1 MPTKSSFQIAVDGPA
16 GAGKGTLAKH
26 LSEHYAFAY
35 LDTGLLYRA
44 IAFEMLSEGHDLA
57 DEALAASHAQNL
69 NPSEFK
75 ESKLRDEAVG
85 GAASFISAYPSV
97 RSALLD
103 FQKNYATNPPH
114 GEKGY
119 VLDGRD
125 IGTVVLPQAQVKIFV
140 TADLEVRAK
149 RRFREMLE
157 RGLDTTYDAIF
168 HDMQTR
174 DQRDQERKVSQLK
187 PAGDALILD
196 TSNLTIEDVFQKAKE
211 FVDEKLKIY
220 YDPSLN

>member
-1 MPTKSSFQIAVDGPA
+1 MTKNPSFQIAVDGPA

-26 LSEHYAFAY
+26 LAEYYSFAY

-44 IAFEMLSEGHDLA
+44 IAFEMLEEGHDLA
-57 DEALAASHAQNL
+57 DEKLAAAHARHL

-97 RSALLD
+97 RAALLE
-103 FQKNYATNPPH
+103 FQKTYAAHPPY
-114 GEKGY
+114 GEKGS

-125 IGTVVLPQAQVKIFV
+125 IGTVVLPEAQVKIFV
-140 TADLEVRAK
+140 TADLEIRAK

-157 RGLDTTYDAIF
+157 RGLDTTFDAIF
-168 HDMQTR
+168 HEMQIR
-174 DQRDQERKVSQLK
+174 DQRDQERKISQLK
-187 PAGDALILD
+187 PADDALILD

>member
-1 MPTKSSFQIAVDGPA
+1 MAAHQSFQIAVDGPA

-26 LSEHYAFAY
+26 LAEYYSFAY

-44 IAFEMLSEGHDLA
+44 TAYEMLEEGHDLA
-57 DEALAASHAQNL
+57 DEEVAAFHAQNL

-97 RSALLD
+97 RAALLE

-114 GEKGY
+114 GEKGA

-125 IGTVVLPQAQVKIFV
+125 IGTVVLPEAQVKIFV

-157 RGLDTTYDAIF
+157 RGLDTTFEAIL
-168 HDMQTR
+168 HDMQSR

-187 PAGDALILD
+187 PADTALILD